1 MKKIIL
7 LPALLL
13 LLVFSAQAQ
22 TYMDDIVKKSCD
34 CVAKVNPNLKGNE
47 FNMAL
52 GVCII
57 EAAMPYKKQLKKD
70 FDLDMDRIDVEGEKL
85 GSIIGVRMVSFCP
98 DAMMAITS
106 KSEENVET
114 AEGNAEITLGV
125 VTKVEK
131 DFFVVFHVKDETGKT
146 SKYYWISHVD
156 TDFDLTAEYG
166 SLVGKKVEIYY
177 NGENLFDPRIA
188 EYRPH
193 FVIVGLYLAE

>member
-13 LLVFSAQAQ
+13 LLVCSAQAQ
-22 TYMDDIVKKSCD
+22 TYMDDIAKKSCD

-57 EAAMPYKKQLKKD
+57 DAAMPYKKQLKKD
-70 FDLDMDRIDVEGEKL
+70 YGVDMDRIDVEGEKL

-98 DAMMAITS
+98 DAMVAITS
-106 KSEENVET
+106 KTEEAAATEESDVLT
-114 AEGNAEITLGV
+114 TSGL
-125 VTKVEK
+125 VTKIEK
-131 DFFVVFHVKDETGKT
+131 DFFVVFHVKDDEGKT
-146 SKYYWISHVD
+146 SKYYWISPVES
-156 TDFDLTAEYG
+156 DLDITSEYE
-166 SLVGKKVEIYY
+166 SLVGRKVELYY

-188 EYRPH
+188 EYRQY
-193 FVIVGLYLAE
+193 FVIVGLYLLD

>member
-7 LPALLL
+7 LPALML
-13 LLVFSAQAQ
+13 LLVFTAQAQ
-22 TYMDDIVKKSCD
+22 TYMDDIAKKSCD
-34 CVAKVNPNLKGNE
+34 CVAKVNPDLKGNE

-57 EAAMPYKKQLKKD
+57 DAAMPYKKQLKKD
-70 FDLDMDRIDVEGEKL
+70 FGLDMDRIDVEGEKL

-98 DAMMAITS
+98 DAMLAITS
-106 KSEENVET
+106 KSEEDVET

-131 DFFVVFHVKDETGKT
+131 DFFVVFHVKDEAGKT
-146 SKYYWISHVD
+146 SKYYWISQVD
-156 TDFDLTAEYG
+156 TDFDLTAEYT
-166 SLVGKKVEIYY
+166 SLVGKKVELYY

-188 EYRPH
+188 EYRQH